1 MTGQDEAGVIAGAR
15 RPRGRRV
22 TSYDV
27 AVAADVAQS
36 TVSRCFQDGTEISPA
51 TRARVLAVAAELG
64 YTPNALARS
73 LITRRSHMV
82 GVIVTEFT
90 LRTNPDIVNGIGRA
104 LAAHGTRLML
114 MAVESEAAAREAAHG
129 AIGYPLDGLVVGAT
143 LGSEDIQP
151 FLRRDVPVV
160 FFNRPVALPRV
171 DRVATDHDGAAR
183 EVASVLH
190 AAGHRRFLCLG
201 GPAGWPVNQER
212 TQGFLA
218 ALAELAVGDVPVVAA
233 EQSYRGG
240 RDAFLAHLRGAER
253 PDAVF
258 CVNDQL
264 AFGVLD
270 ACRFD
275 LGLLGPG
282 VISVVGFDDV
292 AEAGHQSFDL
302 TTVRQQVDAMA
313 KAAVELL
320 LRRRKAPDAPARTVL
335 LAGEL
340 VRRSSARL

>member
-1 MTGQDEAGVIAGAR
+1 MAR
-15 RPRGRRV
+15 RDQVGRGERARARRV

-36 TVSRCFQDGTEISPA
+36 TVSRCFQDGTEISSV

-90 LRTNPDIVNGIGRA
+90 LCTNPDIVNGIGRA

-129 AIGYPLDGLVVGAT
+129 ALGYPLDGLLVGAT
-143 LGSEDIQP
+143 LGSPDIQP

-160 FFNRPVALPRV
+160 FFNRPATLPRV

-183 EVASVLH
+183 EVAHLLH
-190 AAGHRRFLCLG
+190 AAGHRRFLCIG
-201 GPAGWPVNQER
+201 GPVGWPVNQER
-212 TQGFLA
+212 TRGFLA
-218 ALAELAVGDVPVVAA
+218 ALAALGITEVPVAPA

-240 RDAFLAHLRGAER
+240 REAFLAHLRTAER

-264 AFGVLD
+264 ALGVLD

-275 LGLLGPG
+275 LGLSCPDD
-282 VISVVGFDDV
+282 VSVVGFDDV
-292 AEAGHQSFDL
+292 AEAGHRSFDL
-302 TTVRQQVDAMA
+302 TTVRQRVDAMA
-313 KAAVELL
+313 QAAVELL
-320 LRRRKAPDAPARTVL
+320 LRRRAAPDAPGRVAL
-335 LAGEL
+335 LPGEL
-340 VRRSSARL
+340 VRRSSARI